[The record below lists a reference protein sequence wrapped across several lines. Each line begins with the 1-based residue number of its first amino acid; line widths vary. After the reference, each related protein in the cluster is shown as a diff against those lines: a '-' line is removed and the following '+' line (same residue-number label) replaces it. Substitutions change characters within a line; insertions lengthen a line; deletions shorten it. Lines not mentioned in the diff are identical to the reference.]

1 MPPIPPWEGAHVL
14 LVHFPVALLLFAPA
28 LVVLSLLFPRWR
40 AGMAAAALA
49 VMIAGTLAAFVA
61 ASAGEEA
68 KEAAEETAA
77 GRAAA
82 DLMEE
87 HEEEAELVAPIFA
100 GLTLAFAALFGV
112 PLLRKKPLPRKAD
125 LALHAL
131 LLLLYAGGAMQIS
144 KAAHL
149 GGLLVHG
156 KGVHAVL
163 APGDG
168 GPPAGGGEGDD
179 DGGRRRRGR

>member
-1 MPPIPPWEGAHVL
+1 
-14 LVHFPVALLLFAPA
+14 
-28 LVVLSLLFPRWR
+28 
-40 AGMAAAALA
+40 MAAAALA
-49 VMIAGTLAAFVA
+49 VMIAGTLAALAA
-61 ASAGEEA
+61 ASAGEAA
-68 KEAAEETAA
+68 KEAAEETPA
-77 GRAAA
+77 GRAA
-82 DLMEE
+82 DGLMEE
-87 HEEEAELVAPIFA
+87 HEEEAESVAPIFA
-100 GLTLAFAALFGV
+100 GLTLLYAALLGV

-131 LLLLYAGGAMQIS
+131 LLLLYAGGAVRIS

-168 GPPAGGGEGDD
+168 GAPAGGGEGDD